1 MAGHEE
7 DKVPLSTI
15 LSSCGAGVPPPLV
28 GMEAGDMPDVPRP
41 PPELLPPDAVT
52 STSPPELVAQGT
64 ESIIS
69 AITQSEPSPRISE
82 PIFSPAA
89 LLVQGTTISE
99 KMMNVKLEKVRL
111 QQKLS
116 ALDIVEEELLS
127 LQQRQ
132 QQIQRQQQQQQ
143 QHQILQNDVLQEN
156 DDTSITDD
164 KDRPGTPT
172 LECHAL
178 PIVGSEPPPLVP
190 TTTPPLQPAT
200 PPTSSPS
207 TGRVFNMEDAIR
219 LVGDMGWNVP
229 QNNILQSSPMT
240 SPPLP
245 QTQLAPTAASIQ
257 DSAKL
262 LSNSRLT
269 DFVRD
274 PNCLAWLTKICE
286 EGSDPELST
295 VFDVVMEEQLSLF
308 TDVVSSPLIP
318 SMFRRLSERQKYQLV
333 EKISNGLSHIA
344 FNMHGTR
351 VIQKI
356 IEQITSK
363 DQMELLAA
371 AVKQQVP
378 QLIKDLNGNH
388 IIQQILQSFPGDVN
402 QFIHEV
408 LLQRLVEFGTH
419 RHGCC
424 VLQRC
429 IEYGCEPQKMA
440 LVREVINNGLCLV
453 QDPFGNYL
461 LQYILEMDFEY
472 INVKV
477 IRHFLGNIPALS
489 TNKFASNVIEKC
501 LKIAPDDVRA
511 LIIEELC
518 DRTKLPLLLQD
529 LYANYVV
536 QTALHTCNQ
545 HQFHQL
551 LVAIRPLMPLIKN
564 TPHGKRIESKLRTRT
579 FDSPAGTKRVGYAGT
594 GGGNSTPNTNRSTEA
609 LGVTPD
615 GQWLRGGGAN
625 STGSSN
631 HIDTSITLSTT
642 PTRTPPPSFLAGS
655 TPIGTSPAAHSLQL
669 PSPPDSALSAALGN
683 SLNELITMTPPRQS
697 AQPSPSST
705 PGSMSSNFRLNA
717 NARPFVAPVSP
728 PPQEKTER
736 PATPTD
742 GSSPPEQVSL
752 HPALLFGGLED

>member
-1 MAGHEE
+1 MAGIAE
-7 DKVPLSTI
+7 DQVPLSTI
-15 LSSCGAGVPPPLV
+15 LSSCGAGAPPPLV
-28 GMEAGDMPDVPRP
+28 GMDSDDVEHCGSDLVRP
-41 PPELLPPDAVT
+41 PPELLPPEAVI
-52 STSPPELVAQGT
+52 STSPPELVAQCG
-64 ESIIS
+64 IS
-69 AITQSEPSPRISE
+69 DSVVAV
-82 PIFSPAA
+82 PIQPPVLSQAA
-89 LLVQGTTISE
+89 VLIQGETIPE
-99 KMMNVKLEKVRL
+99 KLMHLSLERLRL
-111 QQKLS
+111 QQKLT
-116 ALDIVEEELLS
+116 ALECVEEELLS
-127 LQQRQ
+127 HQAA
-132 QQIQRQQQQQQ
+132 QRQQQQRQQ
-143 QHQILQNDVLQEN
+143 ELQRLQES
-156 DDTSITDD
+156 DDTSVTDD
-164 KDRPGTPT
+164 KERPGTPT
-172 LECHAL
+172 LQCHAL
-178 PIVGSEPPPLVP
+178 PIGGSEPPPLVP
-190 TTTPPLQPAT
+190 TATPPLQPVT

-207 TGRVFNMEDAIR
+207 TSGRVFNIEDAMR
-219 LVGDMGWNVP
+219 MVDMGWNVASSVGSP
-229 QNNILQSSPMT
+229 NTSLLNQSPS
-240 SPPLP
+240 LP
-245 QTQLAPTAASIQ
+245 QSQLTSTASIQ

-295 VFDVVMEEQLSLF
+295 VFDVVMEEQPSLF

-318 SMFRRLSERQKYQLV
+318 PMFKRLSERQKYQLV
-333 EKISNGLSHIA
+333 DKVSNGLSHIA

-351 VIQKI
+351 VVQKI
-356 IEQITSK
+356 IEQITSR
-363 DQMELLAA
+363 DQMELLAN

-472 INVKV
+472 VNSKV

-511 LIIEELC
+511 LIVEELC

-536 QTALHTCNQ
+536 QTALHTCSQ
-545 HQFHQL
+545 QQFHQL
-551 LVAIRPLMPLIKN
+551 QMVIRPLMPLIKN
-564 TPHGKRIESKLRTRT
+564 TPHGKRIETKLRTRT
-579 FDSPAGTKRVGYAGT
+579 FDTPQGAKRVY
-594 GGGNSTPNTNRSTEA
+594 GGVSTPNRSTEA

-615 GQWLRGGGAN
+615 GQWMRGGGAA

-631 HIDTSITLSTT
+631 HIDTSVTLTST
-642 PTRTPPPSFLAGS
+642 PTRTPPPSFLTG
-655 TPIGTSPAAHSLQL
+655 TPVGTSPAVHSLHL
-669 PSPPDSALSAALGN
+669 PSPPESALSAALGN
-683 SLNELITMTPPRQS
+683 SLSELITMTPPRQS
-697 AQPSPSST
+697 AVCY
-705 PGSMSSNFRLNA
+705 
-717 NARPFVAPVSP
+717 FV
-728 PPQEKTER
+728 
-736 PATPTD
+736 
-742 GSSPPEQVSL
+742 
-752 HPALLFGGLED
+752 